1 MFLKLWASTGQFLPC
16 NIKLRII
23 RRAHRAF
30 IELEPGLLDGI
41 PGTRLFCPAGRLPVD
56 DHVQP
61 ATVLRIPIFEV
72 MPVMKPVPFLHF
84 FIREYKA

>member
-30 IELEPGLLDGI
+30 VELEPGLLDGI
-41 PGTRLFCPAGRLPVD
+41 PGTRMFCPTGRLPLD
-56 DHVQP
+56 DHVKQVP
-61 ATVLRIPIFEV
+61 QIRIPIFEV
-72 MPVMKPVPFLHF
+72 QHF
-84 FIREYKA
+84 IKTI